1 MPLCLLVPCSEPAL
15 FKRRPITY
23 ENNKEGTTPTTIST
37 MCIVKST
44 PRTCVNCEAE
54 DLALID
60 EDLCEAVKEGKACPG
75 KKKIVLDKAWLCPA
89 CHANTA
95 RGTCYTEP
103 YDYQPMIQQEVA
115 KKETVSFADKVK
127 KVFGKK

>member
-1 MPLCLLVPCSEPAL
+1 
-15 FKRRPITY
+15 
-23 ENNKEGTTPTTIST
+23 

-44 PRTCVNCEAE
+44 PRTCSNCEAE
-54 DLALID
+54 DHALTD
-60 EDLCEAVKEGKACPG
+60 TDLCEAVKEGKACPG
-75 KKKIVLDKAWLCPA
+75 ETPIVLNKPWLCPA

-103 YDYQPMIQQEVA
+103 YDYQPKTRQEVA
-115 KKETVSFADKVK
+115 KKETGSFADKVK